1 MIKIAIC
8 DDNQNE
14 LFQLNETLISYQN
27 TKHDSLKI
35 NIDTYHNGLDL
46 IDALARSIKYDLIF
60 LDIMMP
66 LSNGIEIA
74 KEIRKYDKTIR
85 IVFLTSSPDYAL
97 ESYDVKAYSY
107 ILKANI
113 PDKIYQL
120 MNDFL
125 EESNLLSSD
134 FFIIKTKNGIV
145 KIYYNNIEYIEVSG
159 RKVYV
164 HMSTNSYHEIFS
176 TLNHLEAQLLV
187 FENFIKVHR
196 SYIVNL
202 NYIKKLYEKE
212 IITINNIRIPV
223 SKTNY
228 SDVKKRYLNYSFNK
242 EV

>member
-8 DDNQNE
+8 DDNQDE

-35 NIDTYHNGLDL
+35 NIDTYNNGLDL
-46 IDALARSIKYDLIF
+46 IDALSRGIKYDLIF

-107 ILKANI
+107 ILKTKI

-176 TLNHLEAQLLV
+176 TLNHIEAQLLV